1 MLRGALVIATCG
13 LIAHANIGCVSGECG
28 EGTVRYGD
36 RCVAIDPFDKTPP
49 QVAIDPPLYTRQV
62 GIVRL
67 TASEPATIYY
77 TIDGTPP
84 TLESAHEPDQVII
97 SNVPDDANLRYFAID
112 LAGNQSEEGSRVWI
126 IDREGPAAPLDFAV
140 ALAASTRTVT
150 WTPPPDPRFG
160 GVIVARV
167 EGPLVSP
174 PLSGET
180 YATGDVLSPGV
191 TIVHAANATA
201 GPGSFMETAPT
212 EPGMVRYLAWAYD
225 DLHNYGPPAGDYQLV
240 PIPPQT
246 GRLVINAGN
255 GEVTATI
262 QPSHISFV
270 GSATLNGSTLTVN
283 ISVKNETTRALFA
296 PKVLVTNGLG
306 TWSNSDGVFA
316 TFPYRAYGGAIIP
329 NTSNVA
335 TWTFT
340 GASAATTITLDVDVR
355 DGLVLT
361 GTTRD
366 TVTAGRILDFATGKL
381 VTTLQAG
388 PTGQGGGAQTMRGGI
403 TPDGRLVIGA
413 RTTATVSSFDLA
425 TGKRILGTTLRPQK
439 AHVPQLVLD
448 KSGSAAYVLVA
459 DGHPQSVNN
468 NGGSLTQLVRLDTAT
483 LTERGRLAR
492 DVSRNRDIAIS
503 PDGKTLVIATG
514 VTAKGVIVVDLPTF
528 TIKTRI
534 LPGYR
539 AQCVVFS
546 PSGTELVVVGEQIAI
561 YNLSDGMR
569 TALFTTPGTNGKV
582 LRAAFSSPEM
592 LWIGRRNES
601 ATINITTAATQVF
614 TTLQAR
620 MLDFFD
626 GKIYTSIGTT
636 ISRVALDGVV
646 ETTLPGATNL
656 DGHWLGRSPF

>member
-1 MLRGALVIATCG
+1 MYRGALVITTCG
-13 LIAHANIGCVSGECG
+13 LIASANVGCVSGECG

-36 RCVAIDPFDKTPP
+36 SCVAIDPFDKTPP
-49 QVAIDPPLYTRQV
+49 QIAIDPPLYTREV

-67 TASEPATIYY
+67 TADEPATIYY

-84 TLESAHEPDQVII
+84 TLESPHEADQVVI
-97 SNVPDDANLRYFAID
+97 SNVPDDANLRYFAVD
-112 LAGNQSEEGSRVWI
+112 LAGNQSDEGSRVWI
-126 IDREGPAAPLDFAV
+126 IDREGPAAPIDFKV
-140 ALAASTRTVT
+140 DLAASTRTVS

-160 GVIVARV
+160 GVVVARV

-174 PLSGET
+174 PISGET
-180 YATGDVLSPGV
+180 YAVGDVLSPGV

-201 GPGSFMETAPT
+201 GPGSFMETAT
-212 EPGMVRYLAWAYD
+212 AKPGMVRYLAWAYD

-246 GRLVINAGN
+246 GRLVITASN
-255 GEVTATI
+255 GEVATSI
-262 QPSHISFV
+262 QPSHISFT
-270 GSATLNGSTLTVN
+270 GAATLSGSTLTVKL
-283 ISVKNETTRALFA
+283 SMKNETSRVLFA

-306 TWSNSDGVFA
+306 TWSNSDGVVA
-316 TFPYRAYGGAIIP
+316 TFPYRAYGGALVP
-329 NTSNVA
+329 NTSNIA

-366 TVTAGRILDFATGKL
+366 TVTAGRILDFSTGKL
-381 VTTLQAG
+381 VATLQAG
-388 PTGQGGGAQTMRGGI
+388 PTGQGGGAQTTRGGI

-425 TGKRILGTTLRPQK
+425 TGKRIMGTTLRPQK

-459 DGHPQSVNN
+459 EGHPQSVNN
-468 NGGSLTQLVRLDTAT
+468 NGGSQTQLVRLDTAT
-483 LTERGRLAR
+483 LTERGRLSL
-492 DVSRNRDIAIS
+492 DISRNRDIAIS
-503 PDGKTLVIATG
+503 PDGKTIAIATG

-528 TIKTRI
+528 TIKTRL
-534 LPGYR
+534 LPGFR
-539 AQCVVFS
+539 AQCVLFS
-546 PSGTELVVVGEQIAI
+546 PNGTQIVVVGEQIAL
-561 YNLSDGMR
+561 YNTSDAMR

-582 LRAAFSSPEM
+582 LRASFSAPDT

-601 ATINITTAATQVF
+601 ATININTSATQVF

-620 MLDFFD
+620 MLEFFD
-626 GKIYTSIGTT
+626 DKIYTSSGIT
-636 ISRVALDGVV
+636 ISRVALTGVV
-646 ETTLPGATNL
+646 ETTLIGATNL